1 MGNPWTLIATLL
13 GLAALYVLLPVGL
26 DTFRRF
32 RKKRVVSC
40 PETGRDAE
48 VGVDAFG
55 AALGSTVGRRRPPS
69 IRECSL
75 WPEREDCG
83 QGCRPALA
91 EEDLA
96 ISAPVRRG

>member
-75 WPEREDCG
+75 WPERKDCP
-83 QGCRPALA
+83 QTCLRALA
-91 EEDLA
+91 EEGL
-96 ISAPVRRG
+96 PVRSLPRRG